1 MCTST
6 QCPKYMYPQSL
17 LRFYEVLNGR
27 WQTVHYTI
35 QSMATGLMDLLTDW
49 RVKPM
54 RRVYLNSFLLFWFV
68 NIFHMFTFN
77 CRSDVIIFVRL
88 RRSQKVKEKTHYF
101 KVKNDL
107 ESIKVMSTELIPFC
121 TCVVFWHRQVM
132 LYEKD

>member
-1 MCTST
+1 
-6 QCPKYMYPQSL
+6 MYPQSL
-17 LRFYEVLNGR
+17 LRFSAAVKWNCDDKLFITLFKA
-27 WQTVHYTI
+27 WPQDWWTCW
-35 QSMATGLMDLLTDW
+35 LTD
-49 RVKPM
+49 RSKTM

-101 KVKNDL
+101 KVKNDV

-132 LYEKD
+132 LYEKV

>member
-1 MCTST
+1 MHIYTVSLIHVPTKSLKILWGVKWNCDDKLFITLFKATADWLTS
-6 QCPKYMYPQSL
+6 
-17 LRFYEVLNGR
+17 
-27 WQTVHYTI
+27 QTNASGI
-35 QSMATGLMDLLTDW
+35 FKFIPFILI
-49 RVKPM
+49 
-54 RRVYLNSFLLFWFV
+54 WFV

-101 KVKNDL
+101 KVKNDV

>member
-1 MCTST
+1 MHIYTVSLIHVPTKCLKILWGVKWAMTNCSLHYSKHGHRTDGLADWLTS
-6 QCPKYMYPQSL
+6 
-17 LRFYEVLNGR
+17 
-27 WQTVHYTI
+27 QTNASGI
-35 QSMATGLMDLLTDW
+35 
-49 RVKPM
+49 
-54 RRVYLNSFLLFWFV
+54 LNSFLLFWFV

-101 KVKNDL
+101 KVKNDV

>member
-1 MCTST
+1 MHIYTVSLIHVPTKSLKILWGVKWNCDDKLFITLFNAWPQDWST
-6 QCPKYMYPQSL
+6 C
-17 LRFYEVLNGR
+17 
-27 WQTVHYTI
+27 W
-35 QSMATGLMDLLTDW
+35 LTD
-49 RVKPM
+49 RSKQCVG
-54 RRVYLNSFLLFWFV
+54 YSFFLFV
-68 NIFHMFTFN
+68 HIFHMFTFN

-101 KVKNDL
+101 KVKNDV